1 MKKRFHISHIPVYL
15 VIFIFSV
22 VALFPFYVMLIMGT
36 YKNEDLFTGLHL
48 LAGNYLGENMKTIL
62 ATDFL
67 LYYRNS
73 LIVATAATIGSVL
86 ISALTGFVFAKF
98 HFKGKNF
105 LFLVVLG
112 SIMVPQQVGLIGF
125 VVEMK
130 WFGIVN
136 SFLPLIFPA
145 WASPFGVFWMR
156 QYIGSSV
163 PDELMESATLDGC
176 GVLRC
181 FWSIILPV
189 IKPALI
195 TLFLLFF
202 LWNWNDYLTPL
213 VILSNQKLFTIP
225 LSINLIGQLY
235 RNDYAARIL
244 SLAVA
249 TLPVLIMFALGS
261 KYLIKGLV
269 AGSVKG

>member
-36 YKNEDLFTGLHL
+36 YKNEELFTGLHL

-112 SIMVPQQVGLIGF
+112 SMHGASAGGIDRLCGRNEMV
-125 VVEMK
+125 
-130 WFGIVN
+130 WN
-136 SFLPLIFPA
+136 
-145 WASPFGVFWMR
+145 R
-156 QYIGSSV
+156 Q
-163 PDELMESATLDGC
+163 
-176 GVLRC
+176 
-181 FWSIILPV
+181 
-189 IKPALI
+189 
-195 TLFLLFF
+195 
-202 LWNWNDYLTPL
+202 
-213 VILSNQKLFTIP
+213 
-225 LSINLIGQLY
+225 
-235 RNDYAARIL
+235 
-244 SLAVA
+244 
-249 TLPVLIMFALGS
+249 
-261 KYLIKGLV
+261 
-269 AGSVKG
+269 